1 LRSHEEDKELV
12 NRCLGGDD
20 EAFRAIVERYQ
31 ERVYNVA
38 FRMTGNHEDSLDL
51 AQESFIRVFRAL
63 RGFNADSSLGTWIHR
78 IAHNVVIDEL
88 RKRRRRPIVAMST
101 DTVVSTDDGEH
112 TLEWSASVDDTPE
125 EQLLRAE
132 RKREIA
138 RALHSV
144 SSEHRVV
151 LVMRDIEGLSYEEIA
166 AVLGLQIGTV
176 KSRLNR
182 ARLALRE
189 KLVIREQGLG
199 IGRLIDQKG
208 G

>member
-1 LRSHEEDKELV
+1 MVS
-12 NRCLGGDD
+12 RCLGGDT
-20 EAFRAIVERYQ
+20 EAFRVIVERYQ

-38 FRMTGNHEDSLDL
+38 FHMTGSHEDSLDL
-51 AQESFIRVFRAL
+51 AQDSFIRVFRAL
-63 RGFNADSSLGTWIHR
+63 SGFKADSSLGTWIHR

-101 DTVVSTDDGEH
+101 DNVVSTDDGEH
-112 TLEWSASVDDTPE
+112 TLEWSAPLEDNPE

-132 RKREIA
+132 RKREIVL
-138 RALHSV
+138 ALQSV
-144 SSEHRVV
+144 SSEHRAV
-151 LVMRDIEGLSYEEIA
+151 LIMRDIEELSYEEIA
-166 AVLGLQIGTV
+166 GVLGLNIGTV

-189 KLVIREQGLG
+189 KLILREQGPS

>member
-1 LRSHEEDKELV
+1 MVS
-12 NRCLGGDD
+12 RCLGGDT

-51 AQESFIRVFRAL
+51 AQDSFIRVFRAL
-63 RGFNADSSLGTWIHR
+63 SGFKADSSLGTWIHR

-101 DTVVSTDDGEH
+101 DTVLSTDDGEH
-112 TLEWSASVDDTPE
+112 TLEWSASLDDTPE

-132 RKREIA
+132 RKREIEH
-138 RALHSV
+138 ALQSV
-144 SSEHRVV
+144 SSEHRAV
-151 LVMRDIEGLSYEEIA
+151 LVMRDIEGLPYEEIA

-176 KSRLNR
+176 KSRLSR

-189 KLVIREQGLG
+189 KLMLREHSTG
-199 IGRLIDQKG
+199 IGRLREQKG